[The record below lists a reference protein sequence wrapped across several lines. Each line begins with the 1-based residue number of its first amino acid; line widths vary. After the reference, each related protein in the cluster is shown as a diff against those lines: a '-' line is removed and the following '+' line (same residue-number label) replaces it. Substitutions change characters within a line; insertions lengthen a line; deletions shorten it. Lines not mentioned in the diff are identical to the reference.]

1 LIQGIPFTLTVYNL
15 DLGVIMNWYRTS
27 QDNPV
32 DGQSSEF
39 SDDWEY
45 DVENNDPPIGTK
57 QILDHYNLDYK
68 EMTFP
73 KHDYGQMD
81 PIIVV
86 NEGKKISIIEDFSSS
101 YPQVYDA
108 DSWIWRVNDRDLPLF
123 FPPKREE
130 EKFWNGVGEGFE
142 VYHGTKTDRVDSIK
156 VTGLLRKNESRG
168 LDNRG
173 THMAVF
179 TSIEPFQTESYG
191 DVLITIDV
199 GAMKRDGYM
208 PPVELEEPVIEEEL
222 RSSLAY
228 LIGLEN
234 FYVESNDAGIS
245 PDTLIFFGDIPP
257 KYLKFEESV

>member
-1 LIQGIPFTLTVYNL
+1 
-15 DLGVIMNWYRTS
+15 MSWYKTS
-27 QDNPV
+27 QDNPI
-32 DGQSSEF
+32 DGQEPDF

-57 QILDHYNLDYK
+57 QILDHYNLDYR
-68 EMTFP
+68 ELTFP

-86 NEGKKISIIEDFSSS
+86 RDGNKISIIEDSASS

-108 DSWIWRVNDRDLPLF
+108 NEWVWRVNDRDLPLF
-123 FPPKREE
+123 FHPKREE
-130 EKFWNGVGEGFE
+130 EEFWRNVGNGFE
-142 VYHGTKTDRVDSIK
+142 VYHSTKAERVDSIK
-156 VTGLLRKNESRG
+156 STGLLRKNESRG
-168 LDNRG
+168 LENRG
-173 THMAVF
+173 TPSAVF
-179 TSIEPFQTESYG
+179 TSLDPIQTESYG

-208 PPVELEEPVIEEEL
+208 PEVELEEPIIENEL
-222 RSSLAY
+222 REALAH

-257 KYLKFEESV
+257 KYLKFSEL